1 MDRTT
6 VVKAG
11 MVALAIPNIVIGA
24 WAALAPRG
32 WYDTFPSSGSPWIS
46 PDGPF
51 NEHLTIDAGAGL
63 LLLGVLLF
71 GASFGGR
78 GARRVALIAGLFHA
92 VPHVRYHLA
101 NPLPEG
107 STFDQVAS
115 TGLLVLQLVALIAL
129 LVADREPAAASEPEP
144 TVEGAVT

>member
-1 MDRTT
+1 MDRVT
-6 VVKAG
+6 VVRAG
-11 MVALAIPNIVIGA
+11 MAALAAPNIVIGA

-63 LLLGVLLF
+63 LLLGVLLL
-71 GASFGGR
+71 GAAFAGR
-78 GARRVALIAGLFHA
+78 TARRVALIAALFHA

-101 NPLPEG
+101 NPLPDG

-115 TGLLVLQLVALIAL
+115 TGLLVVQLVAMIAL
-129 LVADREPAAASEPEP
+129 LVADREPAEVAEPES

>member
-1 MDRTT
+1 
-6 VVKAG
+6 
-11 MVALAIPNIVIGA
+11 MVALGIPNIVIGA

-63 LLLGVLLF
+63 LLLGVLLC
-71 GASFGGR
+71 GAAFAGR
-78 GARRVALIAGLFHA
+78 TARRVALIAALFHA

-101 NPLPEG
+101 NPLPGG
-107 STFDQVAS
+107 STANQVAS
-115 TGLLVLQLVALIAL
+115 TGLLVLQLVAVIAL
-129 LVADREPAAASEPEP
+129 LVADRAPDAEPEP